1 MLPVSNG
8 MTHAKFGLFASAAFV
23 TVGAAS
29 VAVFSSAASPFQ
41 VSYVRVLDGL
51 ATSTTIVF
59 EPPSVVHVPTPVP
72 VKAIYMTQCVVGTPS
87 LRDNLVTLIEET
99 ELNSVVIDIKDYSGG
114 IAFPTTN
121 PKLAPYVSGKCGAW
135 DMKAFIEILHEKD
148 IYVIGRI
155 TVFQDPIYAN
165 RYPEQSVQSKSRPGE
180 PWKDHKGLSF
190 VAVNVRP
197 FWEYIVELSKESYAL
212 GFDELNYDYIR
223 WPSDG
228 PMDDVVYPSN
238 DTAGELEKFFQYLHE
253 KVGFTGVIMSADL
266 FGMVTT
272 NIDDLN
278 IGQVLERAL
287 PYFNYVSPMVYPSHY
302 PKGFRGYT
310 NVNEHPYDI
319 VNYSMRN
326 AVRRVLATTTPVVAF
341 AHTPII
347 HVVTVPATATTATT
361 TRQEATG
368 LYEKPSYPAS
378 VLRPWLQSFDYP
390 VTYTPDMVKAQI
402 EANKDAGLD
411 SWMFW
416 DPANKYRSLRQV
428 LTEE

>member
-1 MLPVSNG
+1 
-8 MTHAKFGLFASAAFV
+8 MTRSSFGLFASAAFIA
-23 TVGAAS
+23 VGAAG
-29 VAVFSSAASPFQ
+29 VAAFSSPSSPFE
-41 VSYVRVLDGL
+41 VSYVRILDTP
-51 ATSTTIVF
+51 ATSTTVVF
-59 EPPSVVHVPTPVP
+59 EPPSVRHVPTPVP
-72 VKAIYMTQCVVGTPS
+72 VKAIYMTQCAVGTPS
-87 LRDNLVTLIEET
+87 LRDNLAELIDTT

-114 IAFPTTN
+114 IAFSTSN
-121 PKLAPYVSGKCGAW
+121 PALAPYVSDTCGAR
-135 DMKAFIEILHEKD
+135 DMKDFIETLHDKG

-165 RYPEQSVQSKSRPGE
+165 RFPKQSVQSKSRPGE

-190 VAVNVRP
+190 VAVNAEP

-228 PMDDVVYPSN
+228 PMEDVVYPSR

-253 KVGFTGVIMSADL
+253 KVELTGVVMSADL

-287 PYFNYVSPMVYPSHY
+287 PYFDYIAPMVYPSHY

-319 VNYSMRN
+319 VHFSMSS
-326 AVRRVLATTTPVVAF
+326 AVRRVMASTTPVVAF
-341 AHTPII
+341 THTPILKT
-347 HVVTVPATATTATT
+347 VMVPATATTATT
-361 TRQEATG
+361 TRQEPSG
-368 LYEKPSYPAS
+368 LYRKEAYPAS

-390 VTYTPDMVKAQI
+390 VPYTPEMVQAQI
-402 EANKDAGLD
+402 DANEDAGLD
-411 SWMFW
+411 SYMFW

-428 LTEE
+428 LQQE